1 MARRSGRPLSFSLQ
15 QPDETPDR
23 YRHILQRVQQ
33 MVADGLDVKCQ
44 VAPRPIGAL
53 QGLGATLN
61 PFLFCREWRRIEKLP
76 LADKVA
82 ELADAQVRATLLR
95 QHAETFPQGFGA
107 LIAHGFD
114 RMFRMTDPVDYEP
127 MAEHSIAAEADKAG
141 VTPAEYVLDVLREE
155 DGRRLIYMPL
165 INYVRGSLDDVH
177 EMLTAPHTLYG
188 LSDGGAHC
196 GTICDAS
203 FPTSTIAIWSRGNR
217 SGRRIPLPELVHG
230 LTQRNALHLGWMD
243 RGVVAPGYRADINI
257 IDLDQLSVS
266 PPHMVHDL
274 PAGGGRL
281 LQNPNGILLTIC
293 DGVVTFENGTATGAL
308 PGRLVRA

>member
-1 MARRSGRPLSFSLQ
+1 
-15 QPDETPDR
+15 
-23 YRHILQRVQQ
+23 
-33 MVADGLDVKCQ
+33 
-44 VAPRPIGAL
+44 
-53 QGLGATLN
+53 
-61 PFLFCREWRRIEKLP
+61 
-76 LADKVA
+76 
-82 ELADAQVRATLLR
+82 
-95 QHAETFPQGFGA
+95 
-107 LIAHGFD
+107 
-114 RMFRMTDPVDYEP
+114 
-127 MAEHSIAAEADKAG
+127 
-141 VTPAEYVLDVLREE
+141 
-155 DGRRLIYMPL
+155 
-165 INYVRGSLDDVH
+165 VRGSLDDVH

-203 FPTSTIAIWSRGNR
+203 FPTSTIAIWARGNR

-257 IDLDQLSVS
+257 IDLDRLSVS